1 MNPRVAGTIA
11 KAAGPL
17 FHPIVLSYLLIH
29 DVGSWRFVPA
39 WFRSF
44 RRTFSPL
51 SAAVPWLPFKATS
64 WLESYLRSD
73 MKVFEYGSGG
83 STIFLTRHSGEV
95 FTVEHDRIWHGLV
108 AAALSRRGVTNCRC
122 VLCEPRPIERSSTEL
137 SGSGCESVV
146 PDERQWEYPG
156 MDFSD
161 YVNTIN
167 AYPDR
172 SFDLILVDGRARGA
186 CLRQAVRKIRAG
198 CYVMLDNSNNPE
210 FAEALAVMGAYERI
224 DFHGI
229 APGWPPARW
238 TTSVWHVV

>member
-1 MNPRVAGTIA
+1 MNPRAVGTIA
-11 KAAGPL
+11 KVTGPL

-44 RRTFSPL
+44 RGTFSPL
-51 SAAVPWLPFKATS
+51 SAAIPWLPFKATR
-64 WLESYLRSD
+64 WLESYLRAD

-83 STIFLTRHSGEV
+83 STMFLTQHTGQV
-95 FTVEHDRIWHGLV
+95 FTVEHDRVWYGLV
-108 AAALSRRGVTNCRC
+108 VAALLQRGITNCRY
-122 VLCEPRPIERSSTEL
+122 VLSEPRNIERLSSEIF
-137 SGSGCESVV
+137 GAGREDPVQ
-146 PDERQWEYPG
+146 DERQWEYPD

-172 SFDLILVDGRARGA
+172 SFDFVLVDGRARGA
-186 CLRQAVRKIRAG
+186 CLRLAVRKVQLGR
-198 CYVMLDNSNNPE
+198 YVMLDNSNNVE
-210 FAEALAVMGAYERI
+210 FAEALATMNSYERI

-238 TTSVWHVV
+238 TTSVWRVI